1 MKVNVR
7 SIGFRLLVIGLCAVL
22 FPLMVVGGV
31 SISKSSDAL
40 MAVSKEKVQAI
51 SQDSASLVKS
61 ILEAEMKI
69 AATFSSA
76 QTIIKHVGLVNQNGA
91 EKESE
96 SVKILFENMK
106 KKFGQM
112 GNAYQGIFV
121 TDIKGNLITGI
132 LDGGA
137 EYKGISIAENA
148 EFKQAVLNQKEVV
161 GEMILSKATGKPVVV
176 VVSPIKSEQNQ
187 VVGVYGSVIKAE
199 YFSALVSERK
209 VGETGYGYMLD
220 KNGLVLA
227 HPKQE
232 FILKLNASTIKG
244 MEKIITQMLAGQTG
258 VESYIF
264 KGVDKIAGFA
274 PVGINGWSISV
285 TQDSDEFLEAA
296 VSIRNLTLLV
306 IICSILIVGTVIVI
320 ASRSIVRPINSAVE
334 GLKDIAQG
342 EGDLTMRLS
351 VTSKDEV
358 GELATWFNVFIEK
371 LQGIMKDISGGV
383 QTLASSSTELSVIS
397 TQMNRGISIVTEK
410 SSAVAAASEEMSA
423 SMNSVAAA
431 MEQSSANTNMLA
443 TASEEMSSTINEIA
457 RNAEKARTISSN
469 AAKKAT
475 IATENIDQLG
485 IAAKSIGKVIETI
498 TDISEQVNLLAL
510 NATIEAARAGEAG
523 KGFAVVANEIKE
535 LARQTADATQ
545 DIREKVEGIQGT
557 TSITVKEITE
567 ITGVIAEVNE
577 VVTTIAAAVEEQSAA
592 TTEIAGNVAQVS
604 TGIQEVN
611 VNVNQ
616 SSAAASYI
624 TKDIADVNGSMAE
637 MSNNSA
643 QVDVSAHDLSKLSEQ
658 LKHMVD
664 QFKV

>member
-7 SIGFRLLVIGLCAVL
+7 SIGFRLLVICLCAVL

-31 SISKSSDAL
+31 SISKSSRAL
-40 MAVSKEKVQAI
+40 TAASKEKVQTIA
-51 SQDSASLVKS
+51 QDTANLVHN
-61 ILEAEMKI
+61 ILNAEMRI

-76 QTIIKHVGLVNQNGA
+76 QNIMKHVALINQNGA
-91 EKESE
+91 EKEAE

-106 KKFGQM
+106 QKFTHM
-112 GNAYQGIFV
+112 GDNYQGIFV
-121 TDIKGNLITGI
+121 TDIKGNLLTGV
-132 LDGGA
+132 LEGGA
-137 EYKGISIAENA
+137 EYKGVNIAENE
-148 EFKQAVLNQKEVV
+148 EFKNAVLNQKDVV
-161 GEMILSKATGKPVVV
+161 GEMTVSKATGKLIVI
-176 VVSPIKSEQNQ
+176 VVSPIKSEQGQ
-187 VVGVYGSVIKAE
+187 VVGVFGSVLKAG
-199 YFSALVSERK
+199 YFTSLVSDRK
-209 VGETGYGYMLD
+209 VGKTGYGYMI
-220 KNGLVLA
+220 NGKGIVLA

-232 FILKLNASTIKG
+232 HVLKLDASAIKE
-244 MEKIITQMLAGQTG
+244 MDSISKQMLAGQTG
-258 VESYIF
+258 VDSYVF
-264 KGVDKIAGFA
+264 NGVDKIAGFA

-306 IICSILIVGTVIVI
+306 IICSMLIVGTVIVI

-397 TQMNRGISIVTEK
+397 TQMNRGIRIVTEK

-475 IATENIDQLG
+475 SATENIDQLG